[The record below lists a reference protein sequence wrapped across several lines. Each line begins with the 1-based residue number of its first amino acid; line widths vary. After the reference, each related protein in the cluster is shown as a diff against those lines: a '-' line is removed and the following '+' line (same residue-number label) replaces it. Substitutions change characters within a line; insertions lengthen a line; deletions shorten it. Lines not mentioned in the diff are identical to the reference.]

1 MRIGS
6 IILSLFLCVFALA
19 QQPPTNVP
27 EVNLTDSAFQ
37 ALKSE
42 KLKMNRLV
50 DAKVDSILNAKA
62 QADSVAAAQNQINP
76 AKELG
81 ELAGATIF
89 TFKNILLSILVLLLN
104 WLIIRGIQRI
114 LGVFAERSTKH
125 RITIKGFIP
134 LVAIILWSV
143 AAYFIVVNIFS
154 PPRETLIAGLAS
166 AGIAVG
172 LAAQDV
178 IKNIFAGLVIIF
190 DSPFKVGDKIEV
202 GSHYGEVNQ
211 IGLRSTKITTA
222 DDSMVTL
229 PNAEVMNNAVSNSN
243 TGEANCQVVSEIYL
257 PPNIDTV
264 LVRKIA
270 VEAAQVSKFI
280 YLNKPITVLFFNT
293 IQDGVPFYKMRLK
306 AYVSDIRNEFAFKS
320 DMTELVLKQ
329 LFAEGILDKDYYMNH
344 G

>member
-6 IILSLFLCVFALA
+6 IILSLFLSVFALA
-19 QQPPTNVP
+19 QQQYANVA
-27 EVNLTDSAFQ
+27 EVNLTDSAIQ
-37 ALKSE
+37 AFKNE
-42 KLKMNRLV
+42 KHKMNKLV
-50 DAKVDSILNAKA
+50 DAKLDSIFNAKA
-62 QADSVAAAQNQINP
+62 QADSTAAAQNQINP

-81 ELAGATIF
+81 DLAGATIF
-89 TFKNILLSILVLLLN
+89 TFKNILLSMLVLLLN

-202 GSHYGEVNQ
+202 GSHYGEVTQ

-222 DDSMVTL
+222 DDSKVTL

>member
-1 MRIGS
+1 M
-6 IILSLFLCVFALA
+6 
-19 QQPPTNVP
+19 
-27 EVNLTDSAFQ
+27 
-37 ALKSE
+37 
-42 KLKMNRLV
+42 
-50 DAKVDSILNAKA
+50 
-62 QADSVAAAQNQINP
+62 
-76 AKELG
+76 
-81 ELAGATIF
+81 
-89 TFKNILLSILVLLLN
+89 
-104 WLIIRGIQRI
+104 
-114 LGVFAERSTKH
+114 
-125 RITIKGFIP
+125 GFIP
-134 LVAIILWSV
+134 LVAIILWGV
-143 AAYFIVVNIFS
+143 AAYLIVVNIFN
-154 PPRETLIAGLAS
+154 PPRETLIASLAS
-166 AGIAVG
+166 VGIAVG

-190 DSPFKVGDKIEV
+190 DDPFKVGDKIEV
-202 GSHYGEVNQ
+202 GSHYGEVTR

-293 IQDGVPFYKMRLK
+293 VQDGVPFYKMRLK

-320 DMTELVLKQ
+320 DMTELVLKE
-329 LFAEGILDKDYYMNH
+329 LFEEGILDKDYYLNH

>member
-19 QQPPTNVP
+19 QQQSASVA
-27 EVNLTDSAFQ
+27 EVNLTDSAIQ
-37 ALKSE
+37 AFKNE
-42 KLKMNRLV
+42 KHKMNKLV
-50 DAKVDSILNAKA
+50 DAKLDSIFNAKA
-62 QADSVAAAQNQINP
+62 QADSKAAAQNQINP

-81 ELAGATIF
+81 DLAGATIF
-89 TFKNILLSILVLLLN
+89 TFKNILLSMLVLLLN

-222 DDSMVTL
+222 DDSKVTL

>member
-1 MRIGS
+1 
-6 IILSLFLCVFALA
+6 LA
-19 QQPPTNVP
+19 QEKVENIP
-27 EVNLTDSAFQ
+27 EVNLTDSAIQ
-37 ALKSE
+37 AFNKE
-42 KLKMNRLV
+42 QLKMNRLI

>member
-19 QQPPTNVP
+19 QQQSASVA
-27 EVNLTDSAFQ
+27 EVNLTDSAIQ
-37 ALKSE
+37 AFKNE
-42 KLKMNRLV
+42 KHKMNKLV
-50 DAKVDSILNAKA
+50 DAKLDSIFNAKA
-62 QADSVAAAQNQINP
+62 QADSTAAAQNQINP

-81 ELAGATIF
+81 DLAGATIF
-89 TFKNILLSILVLLLN
+89 TFKNILLSMLVLLLN

-202 GSHYGEVNQ
+202 GSHYGEVTQ

-222 DDSMVTL
+222 DDSKVTL

>member
-6 IILSLFLCVFALA
+6 IILSLFLCVYALA
-19 QQPPTNVP
+19 QEKVENIP
-27 EVNLTDSAFQ
+27 EVNLTDSAIQ
-37 ALKSE
+37 AFNKE
-42 KLKMNRLV
+42 QLKMNRLI
-50 DAKVDSILNAKA
+50 DAKVDSILNAKV

-81 ELAGATIF
+81 DLAGATIF
-89 TFKNILLSILVLLLN
+89 TFKNILLSMLVLLLN

-202 GSHYGEVNQ
+202 GSHYGEVTQ

-222 DDSMVTL
+222 DDSKVTL